1 MKKQRK
7 KSYDAIVI
15 GAGISGILSA
25 LALSKEGKKVLIIE
39 KDSIA
44 GGNCRTYEVNGYH
57 VDTGPHAIT
66 ALAQG
71 PLKQLINQYFTI
83 VPRFF
88 PIGNYFVRDKN
99 KLQEFPLT
107 IMQLAK
113 FDILPKKER
122 LIMSSSMIDAVA
134 NFSLNREV
142 LDKSIYEFMKKY
154 KPAEKTLKL
163 IDTIS
168 YFLSG
173 KSMKETPTWRILG
186 GSGYIDEDDKSNKK
200 HLKTLIKFT
209 KNNYSSQGYPL
220 GGIQSITDCAINSIP
235 KNNATFRMNEK
246 VLELITEN
254 NTIKGVQTD
263 KNIYYSDLVIY
274 SGFMKNLPSLTKNLA
289 NKYKEELEKLHQT
302 KSLTIWF
309 GLKKKLP
316 ELSYIGSEIYF
327 DTDTPYWAIPL
338 SNFDAHL
345 APKNKQLVGFSTII
359 KNGSQED
366 RIKKLKKTIFKA
378 IPGIEENI
386 ELEHIQIT
394 IPEKAAVS
402 TGVKFPSP
410 KSPIKNLY
418 LVGTDTDMRSMGI
431 TRASYSVI
439 EALKFMK
446 DDGVI

>member
-1 MKKQRK
+1 MKQQRK
-7 KSYDAIVI
+7 KSYDVIVV

-44 GGNCRTYEVNGYH
+44 GGNCRTYEINGYH

-66 ALAQG
+66 ALIQG
-71 PLKQLINQYFTI
+71 PLKQLINEYFTV

-88 PIGNYFVRDKN
+88 PIGSYYVRN
-99 KLQEFPLT
+99 NGKLQEFPLT
-107 IMQLAK
+107 LLQLAK

-122 LIMSSSMIDAVA
+122 LILSSAMIDAVA

-154 KPAEKTLKL
+154 KPAKKTLYL

-173 KSMKETPTWRILG
+173 RSMKETPTWRILG
-186 GSGYIDEDDKSNKK
+186 GSGYIDEDIKGKK
-200 HLKTLIKFT
+200 KPFKALIKFT

-235 KNNATFRMNEK
+235 KNNAIFKFNEK
-246 VLELITEN
+246 VIKLIIEN
-254 NTIKGVQTD
+254 NVIKGVQTD
-263 KNIYYSDLVIY
+263 KNTYYSNLVIY
-274 SGFMKNLPSLTKNLA
+274 SGFMKNLPNLTKNLDK
-289 NKYKEELEKLHQT
+289 KYEEELLKLHQT

-316 ELSYIGSEIYF
+316 ELSYMGSEIYF
-327 DTDTPYWAIPL
+327 NTDTPYWAIPL
-338 SNFDAHL
+338 SNFDTHL

-359 KNGSQED
+359 KNGNQEEKIND
-366 RIKKLKKTIFKA
+366 LKKTIFKA
-378 IPGIEENI
+378 IPDIKDNV

-402 TGVKFPSP
+402 TNVRFPSP

-446 DDGVI
+446 EDRAI